1 MRVALLVAAFQA
13 AATAKEGQV
22 ISYGNGMMKFAAFP
36 ELIVPPEAMEAVAA
50 GLCDDKSFDENP
62 PPPLPL
68 KATARDLKWQPAL
81 DWDTDSCYNVPA
93 IGPDGHID
101 QGRSRH
107 ETNTEGCREEYDMD
121 HSNVYSR
128 QRCNNGWCAY
138 LYDYFFEKDIGDR
151 ICIGHQYDW
160 EHLIVWTKDDVPQFG
175 CTSAHGDYNAR
186 LWADI
191 PKEGTHMKAV
201 YNKDGAIGTHYFR
214 FSKGAGDEPPE
225 NHKHVWWRS
234 ALVSWNGFPGVE
246 LRDKLMTYD
255 FGSANIA
262 FSDDALPG
270 NLEKC
275 ANKIKEKLTGFN
287 FDYHTDDGSP
297 GSP

>member
-1 MRVALLVAAFQA
+1 MAKSHNGTITLMGFPDVA
-13 AATAKEGQV
+13 
-22 ISYGNGMMKFAAFP
+22 
-36 ELIVPPEAMEAVAA
+36 VPPESRVMVAA
-50 GLCDDKSFDENP
+50 GFCDDKGFDENP
-62 PPPLPL
+62 PPPLPQR
-68 KATARDLKWQPAL
+68 ATVDDLKWQPAL
-81 DWDTDSCYNVPA
+81 DFDTDSCYNVPA

-107 ETNTEGCREEYDMD
+107 ETNTEGCRDEYDLD

-160 EHLIVWTKDDVPQFG
+160 EHLVVYVKDDEAQFG
-175 CTSAHGDYNAR
+175 CTSAHGDYAAR
-186 LWADI
+186 LWKDI

-201 YNKDGAIGTHYFR
+201 YNKDGLIGTHYFR

-234 ALVSWNGFPGVE
+234 SLISYNGFPSVD
-246 LRDKLMTYD
+246 LRNKLVAYD

-262 FSDDALPG
+262 ISDGSFPG
-270 NLEKC
+270 QLKRC
-275 ANKIKEKLTGFN
+275 ADKMKSKFPGFA
-287 FDYHTDDGSP
+287 FDYYKDEGSP
-297 GSP
+297 GTPAFSNFTRRAV